1 MPCRNALRS
10 TPLLVENG
18 NLVGKLSMSDGLGCL
33 TRSGG
38 RPSTPAVRI
47 ASTSRRVMFRSNAAL
62 LTGAA
67 INQKQESFLKS
78 AHQHTGKIQNTT
90 HTPRPQ
96 GGATNRNQNPRGVCF
111 TAMASH
117 KYRLFLRLLHLAA
130 QLSAALRRDPAR
142 AFPALATST
151 CLLWS
156 SLLCAV
162 ECCAHWAAAGP
173 GAILPLVGP
182 RVRVLP
188 AVCGSRF
195 EWECV
200 HTGRGVVSH
209 VVRQGGCAY
218 ICHI

>member
-67 INQKQESFLKS
+67 INQKQESFLHLKV
-78 AHQHTGKIQNTT
+78 HTNTQEKFRTPPT
-90 HTPRPQ
+90 HPGHRGGQQTATKTLVACASQLWLRISTGSSYVCSTRTWPHSSVSRQAATP
-96 GGATNRNQNPRGVCF
+96 
-111 TAMASH
+111 
-117 KYRLFLRLLHLAA
+117 LAR
-130 QLSAALRRDPAR
+130 S
-142 AFPALATST
+142 
-151 CLLWS
+151 LLWPPRLVS
-156 SLLCAV
+156 CGV

-173 GAILPLVGP
+173 RAILPLVGP

-188 AVCGSRF
+188 VCGSRF